1 VVGIGQTSIDER
13 KRKMLSVTLRAMTLH
28 FLEDESGATAIEY
41 ALIAGIV
48 SVCMAAALM
57 LISGSL
63 QGTFNGVST
72 QINTSL

>member
-1 VVGIGQTSIDER
+1 
-13 KRKMLSVTLRAMTLH
+13 MLSVTRRAMTLH

-63 QGTFNGVST
+63 QGTFNSVST
-72 QINTSL
+72 QINEAL

>member
-1 VVGIGQTSIDER
+1 VGIGQTSIDQR
-13 KRKMLSVTLRAMTLH
+13 KRKMLSVTLRAKTLD
-28 FLEDESGATAIEY
+28 FFEDESGATAIEY

-48 SVCMAAALM
+48 SVCMTAALM

-72 QINTSL
+72 QMNEAL